1 MLVLAMLLSATGPLG
16 VGVMAGPERPM
27 VMGPL
32 ALDSGP
38 WPVLMDSGDVLMTSD
53 IPVRVDI
60 YFPGYERWLDKY
72 LRDQAGPFEVIV
84 FSPGYGTPANAYED
98 YLNYWASWGFVVAG
112 VSWEYEDDRA
122 DDVAYMDH
130 GNVLDLLDQMASE
143 GDLRDPFYGVP
154 NTGRSGA
161 VGHSRGGRAAFQA
174 TSQEGRILCASA
186 WMPTLNDSLAVG
198 GQASLQLFGG
208 DADEIAPPDE
218 WQVPLYDSIDDDIV
232 YIEVFG
238 GGHGTDRDLHPVM
251 ALDLFMYHLKSDSSV
266 ESGLQGEELKGRA
279 ESDEFRLRMKVGGE
293 EYDSHPELSEEPKTP
308 HGDDTSGSGGVV
320 LFLVIAMGV
329 VILIFGLH
337 NERYKRVFRA
347 GPRKRE

>member
-1 MLVLAMLLSATGPLG
+1 
-16 VGVMAGPERPM
+16 M
-27 VMGPL
+27 VMRPS
-32 ALDSGP
+32 ALDPGP
-38 WPVLMDSGDVLMTSD
+38 WPVLRETGDVLMTSG
-53 IPVRVDI
+53 IPVDVHI

-72 LRDQAGPFEVIV
+72 YRDQAGPFEVIV
-84 FSPGYGTPANAYED
+84 FSPGYGTPAPAYEI
-98 YLNYWASWGFVVAG
+98 YLEYWASWGFVVAG

-143 GDLRDPFYGVP
+143 GDWRDPFYGVP
-154 NTGRSGA
+154 NTDRSGA

-174 TSQEGRILCASA
+174 TSQEDRILCASA

-208 DADEIAPPDE
+208 DADEIAPPEE
-218 WQVPLYDSIDDDIV
+218 WQVPLYESIDDDII

-238 GGHGTDRDLHPVM
+238 GDHGTDRDLHPVM
-251 ALDLFMYHLKSDSSV
+251 ALDLFKYHLKGDGSV
-266 ESGLQGEELKGRA
+266 ESGLNGDELRGRA
-279 ESDEFRLRMKVGGE
+279 EAGEFRLRMKVGDV

-308 HGDDTSGSGGVV
+308 RDDDTSGSRGVV

-329 VILIFGLH
+329 AILIFGLH
-337 NERYKRVFRA
+337 NERYKRVFPA
-347 GPRKRE
+347 GPRQKE